1 MGDHPRVVEPDY
13 GRLMEMMHGDIIC
26 LIKVMASDISN
37 PNHWMLQH
45 EEVMAELIAK
55 MAEVTYRYADKP
67 YDELKALVIK
77 SLHNRKIDLTR
88 QAYGSYRALEIGA
101 LPLGEPDEDDA
112 SDPTI
117 DPPAPPVFQMYD
129 FLTDLPSDDARTL
142 VNEIFEPSD
151 RLRRHVEL
159 TVSRKITTAP
169 GGGWCL
175 NITPLLMARG
185 LGWDKERVAQAWNA
199 VAKTLLDYVH

>member
-1 MGDHPRVVEPDY
+1 MGEHSRVVEPDC
-13 GRLMEMMHGDIIC
+13 GSLMERMHGNLIH
-26 LIKVMASDISN
+26 LIKMMASDISN
-37 PNHWMLQH
+37 PNYWMLQH

-77 SLHNRKIDLTR
+77 SLHNHKIDLTR
-88 QAYGSYRALEIGA
+88 QVYGSFRQMEIGA
-101 LPLGEPDEDDA
+101 VPLGEPDEDDA

-117 DPPAPPVFQMYD
+117 DLPGPPVFQMAE

-142 VNEIFEPSD
+142 VKEIFEPSD
-151 RLRRHVEL
+151 RLRLHVEL
-159 TVSRKITTAP
+159 TLCRKIATAP

-185 LGWDKERVAQAWNA
+185 LGWDKPRVAQAWNE
-199 VAKTLLDYVH
+199 VSKTLLNYIH